1 MDAYGF
7 DVGIAT
13 MTGGKLRLIKL
24 PVKYIGDDKRCHVNP
39 GPPIKALGHY
49 INRQPQ
55 FFFPGQWSFDMA
67 EAQELMNKKQAELDA
82 EATLS
87 DDEWA
92 KRDTEQ
98 YLARYF
104 EPDVVERYLDVIGQM
119 NDGDWWRTYIKILNG
134 KVYFTLK
141 ADYHPSPF
149 ANRSVHKA
157 ETKSERE
164 ARNKRQIE
172 ENKRRFEKEYRV
184 VEI

>member
-7 DVGIAT
+7 DVGISRLS
-13 MTGGKLRLIKL
+13 GDRLKLIKL
-24 PVKYIGDDKRCHVNP
+24 PVKYIGDDGRCHVDP
-39 GPPIKALGHY
+39 GPPIEALGHY

-67 EAQELMNKKQAELDA
+67 EAQELMNKKQVEMDT
-82 EATLS
+82 EAALS

-104 EPDVVERYLDVIGQM
+104 ESDIVERYLKAIGRM
-119 NDGDWWRTYIKILNG
+119 NDGDWWRTYIKILDS
-134 KVYFTLK
+134 KVYFMLK
-141 ADYHPSPF
+141 DDYHPSPF
-149 ANRSVHKA
+149 VSRSTHKA
-157 ETKSERE
+157 ETKAERE
-164 ARNKRQIE
+164 ARNKQQIE